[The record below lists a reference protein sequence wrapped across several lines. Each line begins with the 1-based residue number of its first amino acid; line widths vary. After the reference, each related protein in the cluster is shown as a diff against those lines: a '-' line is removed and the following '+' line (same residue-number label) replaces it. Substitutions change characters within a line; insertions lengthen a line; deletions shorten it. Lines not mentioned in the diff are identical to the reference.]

1 MQDQRDL
8 RTRLE
13 GALAEG
19 QRLREEVRQLKAI
32 LGQHSIPLPELKTS
46 LAISKRYLPAPSDI
60 AQVGTLADNQ
70 AKITL
75 FRNVFRGRED
85 VYAERWRTKDC

>member
-19 QRLREEVRQLKAI
+19 QRLREEVRQLKEI
-32 LGQHSIPLPELKTS
+32 LAQHSIPYGPET
-46 LAISKRYLPAPSDI
+46 
-60 AQVGTLADNQ
+60 
-70 AKITL
+70 
-75 FRNVFRGRED
+75 
-85 VYAERWRTKDC
+85 